1 MTNAFCTLAGINVPI
16 VQAALGGVTSP
27 RFAAAVSNAGGLGM
41 LALAWTS
48 PDEIRREIR
57 ETKALT
63 PHPFGVNL
71 VLTENPEERLDVC
84 LAEGAPV
91 VSFFWGDAG
100 RLTEVAKRGGA
111 KVLHT
116 VASADAARKAVDD
129 GADAVVAQGWEAGGH
144 VYGTITTMA
153 LVPVAVDRVAPK
165 PVLAA
170 GGISDG
176 RGLAAVMALGASGAW
191 IGTRFLASEEAEIH
205 RRYRDLLLAAKET
218 GTEYG
223 TLFDGGWP
231 DAPHRSLRG
240 KVHVAWEAAGR
251 PRTGARPGEGEIIA
265 TGQSGAIMAYASHT
279 PRAEDEGDVEAMSL
293 WAGQGVGLVRR
304 TQPAGEIVREIAD
317 EARAVLARLGGGR
330 PF

>member
-1 MTNAFCTLAGINVPI
+1 
-16 VQAALGGVTSP
+16 
-27 RFAAAVSNAGGLGM
+27 
-41 LALAWTS
+41 
-48 PDEIRREIR
+48 
-57 ETKALT
+57 
-63 PHPFGVNL
+63 
-71 VLTENPEERLDVC
+71 
-84 LAEGAPV
+84 
-91 VSFFWGDAG
+91 
-100 RLTEVAKRGGA
+100 
-111 KVLHT
+111 
-116 VASADAARKAVDD
+116 
-129 GADAVVAQGWEAGGH
+129 
-144 VYGTITTMA
+144 
-153 LVPVAVDRVAPK
+153 VPVAVDRVAPK